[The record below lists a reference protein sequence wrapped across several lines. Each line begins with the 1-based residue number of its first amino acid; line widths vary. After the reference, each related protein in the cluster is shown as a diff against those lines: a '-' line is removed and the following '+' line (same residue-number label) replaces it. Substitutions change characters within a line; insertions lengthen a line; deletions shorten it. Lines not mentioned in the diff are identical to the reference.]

1 MIEKIT
7 INKRDNEYYT
17 YTDSRDGFLLCIP
30 EKCSLDDFLKV
41 AKVQPN
47 SYASTLVSRLF
58 YGLVTSSENVMKEYN
73 SYYSK
78 EYRNLSS
85 FLFWKY
91 CIPIRTSNKIL
102 SQMHTDEIVLCGK
115 FSSGCSWTAKAF
127 IENEIMFNSL
137 KKMLIEIRRM
147 YHEDSK

>member
-17 YTDSRDGFLLCIP
+17 YTDSRDGFLVSIP

-41 AKVQPN
+41 TKVKPN
-47 SYASTLVSRLF
+47 SYASTVVSRLF
-58 YGLVTSSENVMKEYN
+58 HGLVTSSENVMIEYD

-78 EYRNLSS
+78 EYRNLST

-91 CIPIRTSNKIL
+91 CIPIRISNKIL
-102 SQMHTDEIVLCGK
+102 AQMHKDEILLYGK

-127 IENEIMFNSL
+127 IENDVMFKSL
-137 KKMLIEIRRM
+137 NKILIKIRRM
-147 YHEDSK
+147 YLEDSK